1 MTSLESGPAVVR
13 PLKALVPLLTRV
25 LVAQVFLLSAL
36 HKFEDLN
43 AATAAFAKLQIPAPN
58 VMAIVVATLEGLG
71 GLAILL
77 GLFTR
82 WAAFLLC
89 GVMVVALGTAHRD
102 EVLAALVL
110 RPEMGKGLTSI
121 AAVVML
127 GFLGW
132 LLAWG
137 PGPISVDRLRWR
149 RRNVPDDASSHH
161 PHRSEMRMHSHREK
175 IEPSRARAEREH
187 MLPSRSLGP
196 QPERRRD
203 ETAPETGGPMSGRL
217 RPEEP
222 PEIDAPGTTRL

>member
-13 PLKALVPLLTRV
+13 PLKALVPLVTRI
-25 LVAQVFLLSAL
+25 LVAQVFILSGL
-36 HKFEDLN
+36 HKFEDY
-43 AATAAFAKLQIPAPN
+43 ATASVNFGKLGIPAPD
-58 VMAIVVATLEGLG
+58 VVTGVVGAIELAG
-71 GLAILL
+71 GVAILL

-82 WAAFLLC
+82 LAAFLLC
-89 GVMVVALGTAHRD
+89 GVMVVALATAHLE
-102 EVLAALVL
+102 EVKAAAVL
-110 RPEMGKGLTSI
+110 RPEMGKGLTSL

-149 RRNVPDDASSHH
+149 RRNVPDDRTADAT
-161 PHRSEMRMHSHREK
+161 RSDRRAHAPREK
-175 IEPSRARAEREH
+175 IEPSRTRAEREH
-187 MLPSRSLGP
+187 MLPSRSLASNP
-196 QPERRRD
+196 RD
-203 ETAPETGGPMSGRL
+203 REAEAAPETGGPMSGRL